1 MLIMKVIT
9 KLFTAAAVATGLVG
23 AAGYG
28 LFRGIMHRD
37 STLPDKVG
45 GLFDKRDES
54 RPVLNVEEDP
64 RAVWFAEQSLESFT
78 MVNNRGQKLRAHL
91 LKAAEPSDVYVF
103 CNHGYRN
110 HGRGEF
116 NLMAKF
122 YHDKGYNVFM
132 VDHQAAGESEGT
144 YWGFSYYE
152 SRDGIQWLDFM
163 KKNFGED
170 IQIILHGIS
179 IGGATVMLMSGNE
192 NLPDNV
198 KFTVADC
205 GFTSAWDEFAHNC
218 KNAHV
223 PTFPLLNA
231 ANFFN
236 KHIAGFDLKD
246 TNTKQAVAKAKVP
259 MLFIHG
265 GKDDFVPT
273 TMSSQ
278 AFAYCGSAHKEFYIA
293 PTAAHAECYPF
304 HSEEYE
310 ARVSAF
316 ADKYIV

>member
-1 MLIMKVIT
+1 MKIAAKLI
-9 KLFTAAAVATGLVG
+9 TAASV
-23 AAGYG
+23 AAGLSYG
-28 LFRGIMHRD
+28 AGYALFRGIMHRE

-45 GLFDKRDES
+45 GLFNKKDDSAPFVPEK
-54 RPVLNVEEDP
+54 DP
-64 RAVWFAEQSLESFT
+64 RAVWFDKQPIESFT
-78 MVNNRGQKLRAHL
+78 MYNERGQKLRAHL
-91 LKAAEPSDVYVF
+91 LRAEEPSDVYVF
-103 CNHGYRN
+103 ANHGYRN

-116 NLMAKF
+116 NVMAKF
-122 YHDKGYNVFM
+122 YHEKGYNLFM
-132 VDHQAAGESEGT
+132 VDHQSAGESDGT

-152 SRDGIQWLDFM
+152 SRDGMLWLDFM
-163 KKNFGED
+163 KKTFGED

-192 NLPDNV
+192 NLPENV

-218 KNAHV
+218 RNVHIPV
-223 PTFPLLNA
+223 FPLLNA
-231 ANFFN
+231 TNFFN
-236 KHIAGFDLKD
+236 KRIAGFDLKD
-246 TNTKQAVAKAKVP
+246 TNTKQAVAKAKIP

-273 TMSSQ
+273 CMGSQ
-278 AFAYCGSAHKEFYIA
+278 LYAYCGSEHKEFYIA
-293 PTAAHAECYPF
+293 PTAAHAESYPF

-310 ARVSAF
+310 ARVNAF